1 MTTEYTS
8 ADDATRRDGSALS
21 EGLGQGL
28 LPCRACGGK
37 PYAYDMRGIM
47 HEPACTMECGSC
59 DHDVEADT
67 PEAAAAKWHAA
78 RA

>member
-1 MTTEYTS
+1 MTDEPTLP
-8 ADDATRRDGSALS
+8 AVAGPLDGPVRP
-21 EGLGQGL
+21 EL
-28 LPCRACGGK
+28 LPCRMCGGK
-37 PYAYDMRGIM
+37 PYAYDMRGTNTHDI
-47 HEPACTMECGSC
+47 CTVECGSC

>member
-1 MTTEYTS
+1 MPNDSPTLTTDRAGHVCSTAE
-8 ADDATRRDGSALS
+8 
-21 EGLGQGL
+21 LGPL
-28 LPCRACGGK
+28 LPCRMCGGK
-37 PYAYDMRGIM
+37 PYAYDMRGTDT
-47 HEPACTMECGSC
+47 HEICTVECGSC